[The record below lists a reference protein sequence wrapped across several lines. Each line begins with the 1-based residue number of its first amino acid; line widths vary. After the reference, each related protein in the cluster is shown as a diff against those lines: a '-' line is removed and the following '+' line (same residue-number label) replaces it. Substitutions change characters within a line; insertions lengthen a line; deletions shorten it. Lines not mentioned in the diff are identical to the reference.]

1 MRFCWGTASRGNGE
15 SLVKSQRCPAT
26 VSTFNVELTSQDARR
41 ISVYPHARGT
51 QLNRYMT
58 IKIPVTVITGFLGSG
73 KTTLIRHLLTN
84 NQGRR
89 IAVIVN
95 EFGELG
101 IDGELLRSCEVCP
114 DDVEPTSNIVE
125 LTNGC
130 LCCTVQEEFLPTM
143 QALIARKDDIDCIL
157 IETSGLALPKPLI
170 TAFRWPEIRTA
181 ATVDAV
187 ITVVDCDA
195 VADGRFASDPVAVDA
210 LRQSDENLDH
220 ETPLQELF
228 EDQLACADLV
238 ILNKSDLV
246 SEIQY
251 QQTIELINRELSRA
265 VKIVTSDRGIVDP
278 ATILG
283 LNAAVEDHLAE
294 RPSHHDLEAEHDHD
308 DEINS
313 TNLILDREFDPE
325 QLRRKLEVLVTEQEI
340 YRIKGFVAVANK
352 PMRLVIQAVGKRF
365 EQFYDRPWRPDE
377 LRQTKLVF
385 IGQAIDAA
393 AIMRQISSMPDPNL
407 VELAK

>member
-1 MRFCWGTASRGNGE
+1 MA
-15 SLVKSQRCPAT
+15 K
-26 VSTFNVELTSQDARR
+26 
-41 ISVYPHARGT
+41 
-51 QLNRYMT
+51 
-58 IKIPVTVITGFLGSG
+58 KIPVTVITGFLGSG
-73 KTTLIRHLLTN
+73 KTTLIRHLLTH

-101 IDGELLRSCEVCP
+101 IDGELLKSCQVCP
-114 DDVEPTSNIVE
+114 EDELETPSSNPSNIVE

-143 QALIARKDDIDCIL
+143 QALIARRNDIDCIL

-170 TAFRWPEIRTA
+170 TAFRWPEIRTS

-210 LRQSDENLDH
+210 LRQEDENLDH

-238 ILNKSDLV
+238 ILNKADLV
-246 SEIQY
+246 SAAQY
-251 QQTIELINRELSRA
+251 QQTIDLINHELPRS
-265 VKIVTSDRGIVDP
+265 VKIITSDRGVVD
-278 ATILG
+278 ADTILG
-283 LNAAVEDHLAE
+283 LNAAVEDHLDQ
-294 RPSHHDLEAEHDHD
+294 RPSHHDTEEEHDHD

-313 TNLILDREFDPE
+313 INLVLDREFDPE
-325 QLRRKLEVLVTEQEI
+325 QLRQQLERLVTEQEI
-340 YRIKGFVAVANK
+340 YRIKGFVAVPNK
-352 PMRLVIQAVGKRF
+352 PMRLVIQGVGSRF
-365 EQFYDRPWRPDE
+365 EQFYDRPWRADE
-377 LRQTKLVF
+377 QRQTKLVF
-385 IGQAIDAA
+385 IGHAIDPE
-393 AIMRQISSMPDPNL
+393 AIANALSSKIHANL
-407 VELAK
+407 VNLNK